1 MKLVM
6 DSDCLV
12 KLTKAGAKEA
22 ILSGIEVF
30 IPALVKKETVDEA
43 KDKGHQDSL
52 MIEENLRKK
61 MLHVVDAKR
70 KKQSLMAATKGEEE
84 VVSVYLSG
92 TYDAVASDDR
102 RFLKRLGSAN
112 IPYLTPTACLVYLYK
127 EERIEQ
133 FRALQMLE
141 SLKPFV
147 SSQEYAVARIY
158 MERKP

>member
-30 IPALVKKETVDEA
+30 IPALVKRETVDEA

-52 MIEENLRKK
+52 IIEENLTKK
-61 MLHVVDAKR
+61 TLHVVEAKR
-70 KKQSLMAATKGEEE
+70 RKQSLLAATKGEEQ

-92 TYDAVASDDR
+92 SYDAVASDDR
-102 RFLKRLGSAN
+102 RFLKKLESAS
-112 IPYLTPTACLVYLYK
+112 IPYMTPTACLVYLYK
-127 EERIEQ
+127 EGRIEQ
-133 FRALQMLE
+133 FKALQMLE
-141 SLKPFV
+141 SLKPYV

-158 MERKP
+158 MEKKP

>member
-22 ILSGIEVF
+22 ILSSIEVS

-43 KDKGHQDSL
+43 KDKGHQDGL
-52 MIEENLRKK
+52 IIEENLRKK
-61 MLHVVDAKR
+61 SLRVVDAKR

-92 TYDAVASDDR
+92 IYDAVASDDR
-102 RFLKRLGSAN
+102 RFLKRLESAN
-112 IPYLTPTACLVYLYK
+112 IPYLTPTACLVYLC
-127 EERIEQ
+127 EEGRIEK
-133 FRALQMLE
+133 FEALQMLE
-141 SLKPFV
+141 ALKPYI
-147 SSQEYAVARIY
+147 SSQEYAVARVY
-158 MERKP
+158 MERKS

>member
-22 ILSGIEVF
+22 ILLSIEVS
-30 IPALVKKETVDEA
+30 IPTLVKRETVDEA
-43 KDKGHQDSL
+43 KEKGHQDSL

-61 MLHVVDAKR
+61 TLHLVEAKR
-70 KKQSLMAATKGEEE
+70 KKRPLLTDAKGEEE

-102 RFLKRLGSAN
+102 RFLKRLESAN
-112 IPYLTPTACLVYLYK
+112 IPFLTPTACLVYLYMGGK
-127 EERIEQ
+127 IEQ
-133 FRALQMLE
+133 SKALQMLE
-141 SLKPFV
+141 SLKPYV
-147 SSQEYAVARIY
+147 SSQEYAVARIC
-158 MERKP
+158 MEKKP